1 MIPNSGHIGMIIVLL
16 TIPVVVLLIAIYNV
30 KQYKKKQLADYRHI
44 SEMAIKSIDVFS
56 QESKKLNKLT
66 DCLIQEMVE
75 FKQSDI
81 YKEYKNGNG
90 K

>member
-1 MIPNSGHIGMIIVLL
+1 MIIVLL

-44 SEMAIKSIDVFS
+44 SEMAIKKHWRFLARI
-56 QESKKLNKLT
+56 QKLNKLT

-81 YKEYKNGNG
+81 YK
-90 K
+90 